1 MKGSGWEEDIPTNW
15 KEGHLSK
22 LPKKGDLETVTG
34 ISPSVPG
41 KVFNRVLLE
50 RMKNTVD
57 PQLRDEQAGFRQ
69 NRSCT
74 DQIATLRI
82 IVEQSLEWNSS
93 LYINFIDFEKVFDSL
108 DRESFWSL
116 LRHYGIPTKIVNLIR
131 KSYEGMS
138 CRVIH
143 GGQLSNSFQVR
154 TGVRQGCLLSPFL
167 FLLAID
173 WIMKKSTKEKRKG
186 IQ

>member
-1 MKGSGWEEDIPTNW
+1 LRNFSTNHGSRTPQLLNQLHVDLPIRCDKPTKEEIWKAITLMKNGKAAGPDDIPVEALKVDLKTSVEMLYPLFERIRGEEDIPTNW

-22 LPKKGDLETVTG
+22 LPKKGDLETATVTG

-74 DQIATLRI
+74 DQIATRCSDPMAFPL
-82 IVEQSLEWNSS
+82 
-93 LYINFIDFEKVFDSL
+93 K
-108 DRESFWSL
+108 
-116 LRHYGIPTKIVNLIR
+116 
-131 KSYEGMS
+131 
-138 CRVIH
+138 
-143 GGQLSNSFQVR
+143 
-154 TGVRQGCLLSPFL
+154 
-167 FLLAID
+167 
-173 WIMKKSTKEKRKG
+173 
-186 IQ
+186 

>member
-57 PQLRDEQAGFRQ
+57 PQLRKEQAGFQQ

-74 DQIATLRI
+74 DQIATRFSDPMAFPL
-82 IVEQSLEWNSS
+82 
-93 LYINFIDFEKVFDSL
+93 K
-108 DRESFWSL
+108 
-116 LRHYGIPTKIVNLIR
+116 
-131 KSYEGMS
+131 
-138 CRVIH
+138 
-143 GGQLSNSFQVR
+143 
-154 TGVRQGCLLSPFL
+154 
-167 FLLAID
+167 
-173 WIMKKSTKEKRKG
+173 
-186 IQ
+186 